1 MFSTLQAFL
10 SVLLPAAVVA
20 GAKSAGG
27 QPTSTLDNLQ
37 AAFEGE
43 SNARHKYLAFAK
55 KADEEGYGEVAS
67 LFRAG
72 AKAEEFHA
80 NNHAVVIRKLGAEP
94 KATILDPEVKSTRE
108 NLQEAITGE
117 SYERDVMY
125 PQFIAEAKSTKNSD
139 ALRTFT
145 FALKTEAKHA
155 ELYAEALKNLE
166 NLRGKSRQYFV
177 CQVCGYTTQ
186 TLNFLR
192 CLVCG
197 EPKEKYITVS

>member
-125 PQFIAEAKSTKNSD
+125 PQFIAEAK
-139 ALRTFT
+139 
-145 FALKTEAKHA
+145 HA